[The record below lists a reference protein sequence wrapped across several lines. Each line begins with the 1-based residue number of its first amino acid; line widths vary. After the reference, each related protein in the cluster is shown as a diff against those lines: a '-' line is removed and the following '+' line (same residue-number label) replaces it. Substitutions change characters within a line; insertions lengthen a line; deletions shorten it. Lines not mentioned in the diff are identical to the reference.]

1 MEPQAT
7 RMRKSTDAVKHVNT
21 DPNIFIA
28 IGKIFWV
35 ENKTEKAKRF
45 LTRATELDADNG
57 DAWLH
62 LLKFEQQFGDS
73 SAVQSV
79 IEGFRKAEPRHGE
92 KWSKEIKKVANWRR
106 DPFAVLYEME
116 VDLPKY

>member
-21 DPNIFIA
+21 DAVIFIA

-35 ENKTEKAKRF
+35 ENKTEKARRF
-45 LTRATELDADNG
+45 FTRATELDADNG

-62 LLKFEQQFGDS
+62 LLKFEQQFGS
-73 SAVQSV
+73 EQALEEVKS
-79 IEGFRKAEPRHGE
+79 GFRKAEPHHGE
-92 KWSKEIKKVANWRR
+92 QWTQEIKKVPNWRR
-106 DPFAVLYEME
+106 DPLEVLESMNI
-116 VDLPKY
+116 VLPKY